1 MIQRAIALA
10 ATIITWGAALYPLI
24 WSVLA
29 LAYPFGTGWLWQAG
43 SRGREPSER
52 ERCAYEDAMAY
63 LIAEDP
69 SLRPPARWFVL
80 DRGATNASV
89 RGNTLMIHRGL
100 LGGPWL
106 EPILAH
112 ELGHLHSSD
121 GRVTAVL
128 RRRIIF
134 QPAYRRAGLL
144 GVPVQLALG
153 GVSLR
158 VLRPAWGAWWRHR
171 EYAADLYAARLG
183 RRARQVPA
191 SRSAAL

>member
-1 MIQRAIALA
+1 
-10 ATIITWGAALYPLI
+10 
-24 WSVLA
+24 
-29 LAYPFGTGWLWQAG
+29 
-43 SRGREPSER
+43 
-52 ERCAYEDAMAY
+52 
-63 LIAEDP
+63 
-69 SLRPPARWFVL
+69 
-80 DRGATNASV
+80 
-89 RGNTLMIHRGL
+89 MIHRGL

-134 QPAYRRAGLL
+134 RPAYRRAGLL

-191 SRSAAL
+191 SRSAAYDFPVPFMALGAHSHPYTELPIDLHAYEDRALGEYLAAMTDEEFLPKPA